1 LRKIAIILFLGIVAS
16 GCSVTRKSGSKHA
29 AFPELIE
36 TKNDLENVT
45 KQNITSAGF
54 FIQKAEIELSNQ
66 NGKQKFIATVKF
78 AYPDKYLISL
88 KSRTG
93 IEGVRIYISKDSL
106 IGNDRINKKMYF
118 VSVFYLKQKFGLTQ
132 SLLPLIFGDLIKGE
146 KQQEPEEKCV
156 GGSLEFKTLFKGVNL
171 SYNIDC
177 WKSKTSIVDVS
188 NFYLEQSVKLR
199 SIGYMNTG
207 VITIPKVIEI
217 EDLSQY
223 SKIRIKFVKIE
234 YPWNGN
240 VKFIPGRGYEIIEL
254 L

>member
-1 LRKIAIILFLGIVAS
+1 LRKITIILFLGIVAS
-16 GCSVTRKSGSKHA
+16 GCSVTRKADSNNA
-29 AFPELIE
+29 AVPELIDAR
-36 TKNDLENVT
+36 NVLENLT

-54 FIQKAEIELSNQ
+54 FVQKAEIELSNQ

-93 IEGVRIYISKDSL
+93 IEGARIYISKDSL

-118 VSVFYLKQKFGLTQ
+118 VSVFYLKQKYGLNQ
-132 SLLPLIFGDLIKGE
+132 SLLPLIFGDLIKEE
-146 KQQEPEEKCV
+146 KQLLPDEKCV
-156 GGSLEFKTLFKGVNL
+156 GGSLVFKTVFKGVNL

-177 WKSKTSIVDVS
+177 RKSKTSIVDVS
-188 NFYLEQSVKLR
+188 SIFLEQSVKLR
-199 SIGYMNTG
+199 SVGYQNAG

-217 EDLSQY
+217 EDLTQY
-223 SKIRIKFVKIE
+223 TKIRIKFVKVE
-234 YPWNGN
+234 YPWYGN